1 MIEKFTLRSDEGQK
15 LDVILEILDELI
27 DSDAEVLTVNEDF
40 INLCEDLAE
49 IVIKYKEIKNI
60 VEARQ

>member
-15 LDVILEILDELI
+15 LDVILEILDKLI
-27 DSDAEVLTVNEDF
+27 DSDADVLTVNEDF
-40 INLCEDLAE
+40 INLCEDLMD